1 MKHLLS
7 NEYLALL
14 TRVLLGVLF
23 IVISIEKI
31 ADTAAFTN
39 SIANYKI
46 LSPVLA
52 SLVATVLPWIELL
65 CGLCILFGILTRGS
79 SLLMALMLFVF
90 TVVVLT
96 ALLRGL
102 DISCGCFTQDP
113 QAGKIGWMK
122 VAQNLSLFFLSI
134 FLFYSNNNKLTLEQF
149 LQNRTKEMDGRL

>member
-1 MKHLLS
+1 MKYLLS
-7 NEYLALL
+7 NEYAALL
-14 TRVLLGVLF
+14 TRAFLGALF

-46 LSPVLA
+46 LSPFLV
-52 SLVATVLPWIELL
+52 SLVATVLPWVELL
-65 CGLCILFGILTRGS
+65 CGLCILFGVLMRGS
-79 SLLMALMLFVF
+79 SFLVALMLFVF
-90 TVVVLT
+90 TIAVVA

-122 VAQNLSLFFLSI
+122 VAQNLSLLFLSI
-134 FLFYSNNNKLTLEQF
+134 FLFYSSAHKFSLGQF
-149 LQNRTKEMDGRL
+149 LRNQPEELSKWT